1 MSDDSTS
8 KKLGRR
14 RVLKGLG
21 AASAALAFPHVW
33 IPRPAFAQSTAN
45 GTVRHLVYIRLSGGF
60 RFSCA
65 FNGDVADQFNP
76 FGPAGQRA
84 NGTEWGVSSLLERS
98 DTWLAGDANEA
109 RRTLGMRPV
118 NQLSNEMCVL
128 PSVDHEPFSNR
139 ADGNHG
145 TGLERFLTG
154 YVGGSTSFLTYLN
167 WGLRQR
173 VAEAQAQ
180 GRTLLPAFSLGD
192 AGMALG
198 AGEYAAF
205 RAPVLEGDSFDRF
218 GFDPSATLP
227 EWASTLAANVD
238 QRMQERLHKLHR
250 EQVQAYRGTREA
262 TATYG
267 RIFNDALLKVGNRS
281 NEQVDGISNQELET
295 LFGTGGAGRRAAL
308 GLRLFHFGCPA
319 VFLNEGGYDMHS
331 DEDDSLPLAM
341 ENLNRV
347 VSGLEAALK
356 RMTHPEGG
364 TYWERT
370 LVVLG

>member
-145 TGLERFLTG
+145 
-154 YVGGSTSFLTYLN
+154 
-167 WGLRQR
+167 
-173 VAEAQAQ
+173 
-180 GRTLLPAFSLGD
+180 
-192 AGMALG
+192 
-198 AGEYAAF
+198 
-205 RAPVLEGDSFDRF
+205 
-218 GFDPSATLP
+218 
-227 EWASTLAANVD
+227 
-238 QRMQERLHKLHR
+238 
-250 EQVQAYRGTREA
+250 
-262 TATYG
+262 
-267 RIFNDALLKVGNRS
+267 
-281 NEQVDGISNQELET
+281 
-295 LFGTGGAGRRAAL
+295 
-308 GLRLFHFGCPA
+308 
-319 VFLNEGGYDMHS
+319 
-331 DEDDSLPLAM
+331 
-341 ENLNRV
+341 
-347 VSGLEAALK
+347 
-356 RMTHPEGG
+356 
-364 TYWERT
+364 
-370 LVVLG
+370 